1 MKEIKKALGRVV
13 MRTSFTTD
21 AARFFVNNLPTGMYI
36 MKIELP
42 DGVNVITPFVKPNSP
57 AGPN

>member
-1 MKEIKKALGRVV
+1 

-21 AARFFVNNLPTGMYI
+21 AARLFVNNLPTGMYI